1 MSVMFRSIIAR
12 TYDFAR
18 QNSGS
23 VTIMTTIMLPTLLL
37 LAGGATDISR
47 AHAVKAQAQ
56 RTLDAAVLSMAR
68 SGMDDDEIRVRG
80 PEMFAGWLQTRD
92 MGDLLVNSE
101 FTANSTGAARG
112 APDTVMARASLS
124 SPTYFLNL
132 FGRDTLEIDIN
143 SSSLKPNA
151 LPYEIS
157 LVLDV
162 SGSMTSDLNG
172 RPRIDRLK
180 EATISLLDLVEEQSL
195 SATPPT
201 ISVVPYSKS
210 INLGDLPSGVLSGTS
225 INGGAL
231 PAPGDDVWA
240 AERFRGETSTGYT
253 VNDASPYSSA
263 LPFLTTAELGNGRSA
278 SRLAQPT
285 QNPASYRASIAGLEV
300 GGYTSGHLGM
310 IWGLYVLSPN
320 WSSVWSTDPK
330 PYGEAEKVIVMMT
343 DGKFNT
349 THNIGEGGV
358 GDTENSIRYFNS
370 ACDLAKENGI
380 IIYTVTLMLDED
392 SEDLLRACA
401 AGSGGEMFS
410 ADSAAS
416 LVDAFEE
423 IAKSLGRLRLAS

>member
-240 AERFRGETSTGYT
+240 AERFRGETSTGC
-253 VNDASPYSSA
+253 
-263 LPFLTTAELGNGRSA
+263 
-278 SRLAQPT
+278 
-285 QNPASYRASIAGLEV
+285 
-300 GGYTSGHLGM
+300 
-310 IWGLYVLSPN
+310 LYVLSPN